1 MTILC
6 LFYCGV
12 VIIRDNMAT
21 NEIVVIFL
29 MYMLSKYWFGQYK
42 IITDT
47 SEACD
52 NVLDDNNSRSGRS
65 AMHFDWLIP

>member
-1 MTILC
+1 M
-6 LFYCGV
+6 
-12 VIIRDNMAT
+12 DKMAT

-29 MYMLSKYWFGQYK
+29 MYMLSKYCLGQYK

-52 NVLDDNNSRSGRS
+52 DVVDDNNSRSGRS
-65 AMHFDWLIP
+65 TTQLDCLIM